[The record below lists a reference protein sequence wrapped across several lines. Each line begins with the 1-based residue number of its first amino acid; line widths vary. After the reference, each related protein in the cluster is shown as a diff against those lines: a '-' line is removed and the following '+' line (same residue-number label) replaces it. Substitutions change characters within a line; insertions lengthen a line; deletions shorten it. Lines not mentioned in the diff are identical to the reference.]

1 MTVQQIINAVMD
13 FSVPPEQRMKQTCDK
28 LMAGSG
34 ETEASGVATTF
45 MATID
50 VIRETARIGANFIIT
65 HEPTWWSGAD
75 DTGWLE
81 NDPLY
86 REKKALIEREKIAIW
101 RYHDHMHM
109 HQPDAIYAGILKE
122 LGWEQYA
129 RTPGKPVFGSGMPG
143 GASPPFDFAAAFND
157 YYNIP
162 ETTLAELS
170 VFFKQKLGMKTVRI
184 IGDPEMRVSRVGILV
199 GGGSLGLG
207 QETMPMRVMRKHD
220 IQVMVCGDITE
231 WTLPAYVN
239 DARQLGQKRA
249 LLIIGHER
257 SEEWGMKH
265 MAEWLPDLIGG
276 LPVTFVDAKEPF
288 GYL

>member
-1 MTVQQIINAVMD
+1 MTVQQIIDAVMD
-13 FSVPPEQRMKQTCDK
+13 FSVPPEQRWEQTCDK
-28 LMAGSG
+28 LIVGSG
-34 ETEASGVATTF
+34 ETEVAAVATTF
-45 MATID
+45 MATAE
-50 VIRETARIGANFIIT
+50 VVREAAKIGANLIIT

-81 NDPLY
+81 GDPVY
-86 REKKALIEREKIAIW
+86 KEKKGLIEREKIAIW

-109 HQPDAIYAGILKE
+109 HKPDLIYSGILKE

-129 RTPGKPVFGSGMPG
+129 AKLDRTGTISKPL
-143 GASPPFDFAAAFND
+143 DFAAAFHD
-157 YYNIP
+157 YYDIP

-170 VFFKQKLGMKTVRI
+170 VFFRKKLGMKAVRI
-184 IGDPEMRVSRVGILV
+184 IGDPQMCCSRVGILV

-207 QETMPMRVMRKHD
+207 SETMPMRVMREHG
-220 IQVMVCGDITE
+220 IHVMVCGDITE

-239 DARQLGQKRA
+239 DARQLREKRA

-257 SEEWGMKH
+257 SEEWGMKY
-265 MAEWLPDLIGG
+265 MAEWLPALIGG

>member
-1 MTVQQIINAVMD
+1 MTVQQIIEAILNY
-13 FSVPPEQRMKQTCDK
+13 SVPPAHRREETCDR

-34 ETEASGVATTF
+34 ETTVTGVATTF

-50 VIRETARIGANFIIT
+50 VIREAVKKGSNFIIT
-65 HEPTWWSGAD
+65 HEPTWFSGAD
-75 DTGWLE
+75 DTGWLKD
-81 NDPLY
+81 DPVY
-86 REKKALIEREKIAIW
+86 KEKKELIEKEKIAIW

-109 HQPDAIYAGILKE
+109 HKPDPIYVGLLKE

-129 RTPGKPVFGSGMPG
+129 KKPEQPGPALSGDK
-143 GASPPFDFAAAFND
+143 PFDFVSSFHD
-157 YYNIP
+157 YYDIP
-162 ETTLAELS
+162 ETSLGELS
-170 VFFKQKLGMKTVRI
+170 LFFKKKLDMGTVRI
-184 IGDPEMRVSRVGILV
+184 IGAPDMKCSRIGILV

-207 QETMPMRVMRKHD
+207 SEVMPMQVMQAHD
-220 IQVMVCGDITE
+220 IHVVVCGDITE

-239 DARQLGQKRA
+239 DAQQLGHKRA

-265 MAEWLPDLIGG
+265 MAQWLPGLIGG